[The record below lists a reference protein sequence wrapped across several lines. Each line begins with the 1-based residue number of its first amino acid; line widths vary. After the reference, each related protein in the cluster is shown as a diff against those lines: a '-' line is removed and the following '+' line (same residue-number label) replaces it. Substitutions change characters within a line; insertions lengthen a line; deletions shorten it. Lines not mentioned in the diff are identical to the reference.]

1 MEKVS
6 EAELKAGG
14 KQAPKSL
21 RPCAADAYLLFQVL
35 ISISCEAEENLFL
48 IRFHSMIPMLPVQII
63 LSFFFHCHT
72 FVNLSLWFDW

>member
-21 RPCAADAYLLFQVL
+21 RPCAADAYLLFQVKVL
-35 ISISCEAEENLFL
+35 IRLENLHL
-48 IRFHSMIPMLPVQII
+48 LPII
-63 LSFFFHCHT
+63 
-72 FVNLSLWFDW
+72 

>member
-35 ISISCEAEENLFL
+35 FTIVYQSRVKQKKICSLLDSIL
-48 IRFHSMIPMLPVQII
+48 
-63 LSFFFHCHT
+63 
-72 FVNLSLWFDW
+72 

>member
-21 RPCAADAYLLFQVL
+21 RPCAADAYLLFQV
-35 ISISCEAEENLFL
+35 
-48 IRFHSMIPMLPVQII
+48 
-63 LSFFFHCHT
+63 T
-72 FVNLSLWFDW
+72 